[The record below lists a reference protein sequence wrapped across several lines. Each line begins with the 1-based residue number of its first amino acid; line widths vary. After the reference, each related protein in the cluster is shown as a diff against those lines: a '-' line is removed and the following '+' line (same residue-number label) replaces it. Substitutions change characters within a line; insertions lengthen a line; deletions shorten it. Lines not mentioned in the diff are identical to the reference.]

1 VVDPTPT
8 VAMVGL
14 IEKEEHITTQFF
26 KAAGDVIILVGEL
39 GHEMGGSR
47 FLKVCHGR
55 KEGLPP
61 RLDVERELAVQNSV
75 RDLIRAGLVRSAHD
89 CSEGGLAVALAESCF
104 NPDGLLGAEIEFC
117 SGGPSGR
124 SQHNASDTPAP
135 TGVFLFNESQSR
147 IVISSTPDDA
157 GKIVALLSSKNVPHQ
172 KLGEVATRT
181 LSIKLAGADFSWS
194 VETIHDDWFN
204 AIRRAVESDAEPV
217 RSL

>member
-26 KAAGDVIILVGEL
+26 KAAGDVIILVGEI
-39 GHEMGGSR
+39 GDEMGGTR
-47 FLKVCHGR
+47 FLKVCYGR

-75 RDLIRAGLVRSAHD
+75 RELIRAGLVRSAHD

-104 NPDGLLGAEIEFC
+104 NPEGLFGAEIGFT
-117 SGGPSGR
+117 
-124 SQHNASDTPAP
+124 NAAHRPA
-135 TGVFLFNESQSR
+135 TTVLFNESQSR
-147 IVISSTPDDA
+147 IVISCAPNDA
-157 GKIVALLSSKNVPHQ
+157 GKITAMLSAENVPHQ
-172 KLGEVATRT
+172 KLGEVTRDT
-181 LSIKLAGADFSWS
+181 LAIELPDTELSWAI
-194 VETIHDDWFN
+194 ETIHDDWFN